1 MKKLNLGCGHFRK
14 EGFINLDISNL
25 CEPDVL
31 HDLDNIPYPF
41 KNNTFDLIESDHV
54 LEHLSKPF
62 EVMKELHRI
71 LKPAGILKVR
81 VPHFSRAMSHPQHKS
96 GFDITFPCY
105 FNDQFSGGF
114 TGVKFINKKLRL
126 HWFAQ
131 KYLMKKILPM
141 WLYIILS
148 FIGFCLD
155 LLAAISPM
163 FCSRVWCFWVGG
175 FYEIEF
181 EFEKPERD

>member
-105 FNDQFSGGF
+105 FNDQFLGGF
-114 TGVKFINKKLRL
+114 TGVKFIKKKLRL

-131 KYLMKKILPM
+131 NYLMRKILPM

-148 FIGFCLD
+148 FIGF
-155 LLAAISPM
+155 
-163 FCSRVWCFWVGG
+163 V
-175 FYEIEF
+175 
-181 EFEKPERD
+181 